1 MKKVLTKL
9 GTGIVAA
16 ALLTVSTAPY
26 GIQTYA
32 ADLGKENTVQTEP
45 VNTENGD
52 YVILTTDTDA
62 VKLPADGKEVVDG
75 ADKEVTIYESD
86 LTQKQIQKLEQN
98 PAVEV
103 EENFFLEGSESKLE
117 QKNAGSDE
125 EINECSDWNYQMI
138 HADDALFAVENK
150 EIEISA
156 DMQAVKVAVL
166 DSGV

>member
-1 MKKVLTKL
+1 MKMKKVLTKL

-32 ADLGKENTVQTEP
+32 ADLGKENTMQTEP

-52 YVILTTDTDA
+52 YVILTTDIDA

-75 ADKEVTIYESD
+75 TDKEVMIYESN

-103 EENFFLEGSESKLE
+103 EENFFVEGSESKL
-117 QKNAGSDE
+117 K
-125 EINECSDWNYQMI
+125 
-138 HADDALFAVENK
+138 
-150 EIEISA
+150 
-156 DMQAVKVAVL
+156 MQAVMKK
-166 DSGV
+166 